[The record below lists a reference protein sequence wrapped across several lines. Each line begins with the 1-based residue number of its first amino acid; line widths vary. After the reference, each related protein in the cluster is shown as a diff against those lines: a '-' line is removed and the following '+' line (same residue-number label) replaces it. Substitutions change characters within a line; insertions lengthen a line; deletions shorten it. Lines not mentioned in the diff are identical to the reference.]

1 MKLSVKPAFARSLIC
16 LAILAGGSP
25 AGAADLVA
33 SYRDAASN
41 DPTFASA
48 RQSLL
53 ASQEKIPQGRSLL
66 LPQIVLSGNDTY
78 SEQLVEE
85 APYPTVFLRY
95 PSRAFMVTLTQ
106 PLFRWA
112 NFEQYQQDK
121 LLVVQAEAQF
131 AQAQQDLILRV
142 SQAYFDVLNSRD
154 TIDFLNAQKQA
165 ISEQLESA
173 KRNFDVG
180 TATITDTNEAEAR
193 YDLAVSQAIAA
204 ESDLDVKEGALQQI
218 IGHSPEGLAPLV
230 PGVRM
235 AQPEPAKMDMWVTSS
250 QVSNPAVAQSA
261 ANLEVA
267 RRQIDIARAA
277 RYPTVDVV
285 AQRQFQRTL
294 TSILPPDLGSD
305 ATNSV
310 GIQVSI
316 PLYTGGYN
324 SSKITE
330 AVALSD
336 KADSDLEAARRSAA
350 QSARQA
356 FVGVTSG
363 IAQVR
368 ALEAAEVSSKTAL
381 ESNKLGYQVGI
392 RINIDVLNAQQQLY
406 STERD
411 LAKARYDTLMNGLK
425 LKAAA
430 GTLQESDVIA
440 INVLLQH

>member
-1 MKLSVKPAFARSLIC
+1 MKSFRAPNLLRSLIC
-16 LAILAGGSP
+16 LAFLAGASS
-25 AGAADLVA
+25 ANAADLITF
-33 SYRDAASN
+33 YRDAASN
-41 DPTFASA
+41 DPVFASA

-53 ASQEKIPQGRSLL
+53 ANQEKIPQGRSLL
-66 LPQIVLSGNDTY
+66 LPQIVASGNDGY
-78 SEQLVEE
+78 NEQVVVES
-85 APYPTVFLRY
+85 PFPTAFLRY
-95 PSRAFMVTLTQ
+95 PSRAFTFTLTQ

-121 LLVVQAEAQF
+121 LLVVLAEAQF
-131 AQAQQDLILRV
+131 AQAQQDLILRL
-142 SQAYFDVLNSRD
+142 SQAYFDVLNARD

-218 IGHSPEGLAPLV
+218 IGHPPAGLAPLV

-235 AQPEPAKMDMWVTSS
+235 AAPEPAKMDAWVDSS
-250 QVSNPAVAQSA
+250 QVSNPGVAQSE

-267 RRQIDIARAA
+267 KRQIEIARAA
-277 RYPTVDVV
+277 RYPSVDFV
-285 AQRQFQRTL
+285 AQRQFQRSP
-294 TSILPPDLGSD
+294 TSILPPALGSD

-310 GIQVSI
+310 AIQVSV
-316 PLYTGGYN
+316 PLFTGGYN

-336 KADSDLEAARRSAA
+336 KADSDLEAARRNAA
-350 QSARQA
+350 QQARQA

-368 ALEAAEVSSKTAL
+368 ALEAAEISSKTAL

-430 GTLQESDVIA
+430 GTLQESDLIA